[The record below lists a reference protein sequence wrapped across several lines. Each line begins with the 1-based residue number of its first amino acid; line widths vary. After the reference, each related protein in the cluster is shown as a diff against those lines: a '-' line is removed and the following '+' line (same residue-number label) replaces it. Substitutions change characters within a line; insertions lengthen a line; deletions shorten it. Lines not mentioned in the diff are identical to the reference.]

1 MRRSPL
7 STSDVVSD
15 AAGDHFPLPAPH
27 QGIELSG
34 LGMIEQS
41 AHHGEPRAPRDRP
54 QRTGQRAAQAAG
66 LFLTTLATGCMMVPN
81 DLPQAP
87 LVPEAPSAQASALPD
102 YRMQVGDVLQIRLL
116 LNPELNEEVSVRP
129 DGRISTT
136 VVQDEVAFG
145 RTPAELAAA
154 LRKDYSKDLQ
164 QPRVTVIVKAFAP
177 ARTYVGG
184 EVNNP
189 GEFST
194 VGPNLTLTQAL
205 ARAGG
210 LKLSADPSHVFIIRR
225 QGEGQPTFLATNFNA
240 ATHAQDPTA
249 DVQLAPYDVV
259 YVPKLGVAE
268 VYKWY
273 NQYIQQF
280 ANPSFNFMYVI
291 PPTTA
296 TSTSIISNTTQ

>member
-1 MRRSPL
+1 M
-7 STSDVVSD
+7 
-15 AAGDHFPLPAPH
+15 
-27 QGIELSG
+27 
-34 LGMIEQS
+34 
-41 AHHGEPRAPRDRP
+41 
-54 QRTGQRAAQAAG
+54 AG
-66 LFLTTLATGCMMVPN
+66 LLLTAMTTGCMMVPN

-87 LVPEAPSAQASALPD
+87 LVPEVPPVEATALPD
-102 YRMQVGDVLQIRLL
+102 YRLQVGDVVQIRLL

-136 VVQDEVAFG
+136 VVQDEAAYG
-145 RTPAELAAA
+145 RTPSELAAA

-164 QPRVTVIVKAFAP
+164 QPRVTVVVKSFAP

-194 VGPNLTLTQAL
+194 VGPSLTLTQAI

-210 LKLSADPSHVFIIRR
+210 LKLSADSSHVFIIRR
-225 QGEGQPTFLATNFNA
+225 DAGGPPKYLATRFDA
-240 ATHAQDPTA
+240 ATHAQDPMA

-259 YVPKLGVAE
+259 YVPKLGIAE

-273 NQYIQQF
+273 NQHIQQF
-280 ANPSFNFMYVI
+280 ANPNFNFMYII
-291 PPTTA
+291 PPTPT
-296 TSTSIISNTTQ
+296 TSTIIPSTQ